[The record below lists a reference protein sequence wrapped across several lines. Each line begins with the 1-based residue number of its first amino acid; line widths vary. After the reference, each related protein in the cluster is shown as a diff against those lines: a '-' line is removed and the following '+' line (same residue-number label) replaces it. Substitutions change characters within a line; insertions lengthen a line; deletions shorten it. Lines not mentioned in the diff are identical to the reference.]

1 MVQVFSTLVVLV
13 IALVVAL
20 VDVQVGAE
28 DDIDIFDSGI
38 TSDFR
43 L

>member
-13 IALVVAL
+13 IALVIAL

-28 DDIDIFDSGI
+28 DDINIFDSSI
-38 TSDFR
+38 ASNFR